1 MTIVWVIFILEVD
14 LIETNIGMS
23 RKIDEIE
30 LHSKEVQ
37 DLMGRMPSWL
47 IRNGIVMVIL
57 LLMVLVAGSWA
68 FKYPDIITAPVVVT
82 ATPNNPTTFVGC
94 VQLKM
99 NLTEMVQVGQR
110 VNLKFAN
117 YPYMEYGVVKAV
129 VSKISSIPNGDY
141 YAVEVNL
148 PGQMVSNYGKKFEFQ
163 QELKGTAEIITEERR
178 LLDRIF
184 HPTMK

>member
-1 MTIVWVIFILEVD
+1 
-14 LIETNIGMS
+14 MS
-23 RKIDEIE
+23 KKLDEIE

-57 LLMVLVAGSWA
+57 LLMVLVAGSWVY
-68 FKYPDIITAPVVVT
+68 KYPDIIMAPVVVT
-82 ATPNNPTTFVGC
+82 AAPNDSTTFIGS

-99 NLTEMVQVGQR
+99 NPSGIVQIGQQ

-117 YPYMEYGVVKAV
+117 YPYMEYGVVKGV
-129 VSKISSIPNGDY
+129 VSKISSVPNGDT
-141 YAVEVNL
+141 YALEVSL
-148 PGQMVSNYGKKFEFQ
+148 PGRMVSSFGKKLEFQ

-178 LLDRIF
+178 LLDRIL
-184 HPTMK
+184 HPAIKY

>member
-1 MTIVWVIFILEVD
+1 MRGD
-14 LIETNIGMS
+14 LIDTNMSMS

-57 LLMVLVAGSWA
+57 LLMVLVAGSWV
-68 FKYPDIITAPVVVT
+68 FKYPDVITAPVVVT
-82 ATPNNPTTFVGC
+82 AMPNNPTTFIGFVH
-94 VQLKM
+94 LKM
-99 NLTEMVQVGQR
+99 NLSGKVQVGQR

-117 YPYMEYGVVKAV
+117 YPYLEYGVVKGV
-129 VSKISSIPNGDY
+129 VGRISSVPNGDS
-141 YAVEVNL
+141 YALEVNL

-163 QELKGTAEIITEERR
+163 QELKGTAEIITEERS
-178 LLDRIF
+178 LLNRIL
-184 HPTMK
+184 HPAVKY

>member
-1 MTIVWVIFILEVD
+1 MSKK
-14 LIETNIGMS
+14 IE
-23 RKIDEIE
+23 EIQ

-57 LLMVLVAGSWA
+57 ILTVLVAGSWV

-82 ATPNNPTTFVGC
+82 SVPGNPTTFVGC
-94 VQLKM
+94 VQLKI
-99 NLTEMVQVGQR
+99 NPSGKVQVGQR

-117 YPYMEYGVVKAV
+117 YPYMEDGVVKGV
-129 VSKISSIPNGDY
+129 VGKISSVPNGDS
-141 YAVEVNL
+141 YALEVNL
-148 PGQMVSNYGKKFEFQ
+148 PDQMVSTFGKKLKFQ

-178 LLDRIF
+178 LLDRIL
-184 HPTMK
+184 HPAAKY